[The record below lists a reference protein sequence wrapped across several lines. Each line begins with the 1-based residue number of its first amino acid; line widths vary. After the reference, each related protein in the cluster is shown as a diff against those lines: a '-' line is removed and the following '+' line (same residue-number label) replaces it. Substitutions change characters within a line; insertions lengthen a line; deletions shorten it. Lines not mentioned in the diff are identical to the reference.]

1 VCVCLSVCPCVR
13 SRSHSGTTCPIFAN
27 FSACYLRPWLRSLL
41 LALRYAMY
49 VLPVLQVTSY
59 LHVWPRIC
67 DAKRRLLRGSQR
79 GQQNL
84 TLRRIPKLTHQWAA
98 ADIYDCLGTT
108 VTSYTGSKRTWKTTQ
123 INEKL
128 KKTIDVKKSSN
139 KNFKNVIKRKK
150 T

>member
-1 VCVCLSVCPCVR
+1 
-13 SRSHSGTTCPIFAN
+13 
-27 FSACYLRPWLRSLL
+27 
-41 LALRYAMY
+41 MY

-67 DAKRRLLRGSQR
+67 DVKRRLLRGSQR
-79 GQQNL
+79 GQQDL

-139 KNFKNVIKRKK
+139 ENFKNVIKRKK
-150 T
+150 TWQKLKKTFVSVIKKLYFFLV

>member
-1 VCVCLSVCPCVR
+1 V
-13 SRSHSGTTCPIFAN
+13 
-27 FSACYLRPWLRSLL
+27 
-41 LALRYAMY
+41 
-49 VLPVLQVTSY
+49 
-59 LHVWPRIC
+59 
-67 DAKRRLLRGSQR
+67 KRRLLRGSQR
-79 GQQNL
+79 GQQDL

-139 KNFKNVIKRKK
+139 ENFKNVIKRKK
-150 T
+150 TWQKLKKTFVSVIKKLYFFLV